1 MKRGLIW
8 SFIIITIIASIQSR
22 HPGSPCASGAVSL
35 QASSNTQHK
44 GLAVNQRT
52 HDPGPVLA
60 ERGLSLRG
68 EGFGSR
74 P

>member
-22 HPGSPCASGAVSL
+22 HPGLPVPMGQSTVYRPPH
-35 QASSNTQHK
+35 TQHN